1 MRNDD
6 YDLKNIYFDG
16 NQLSDTRPKSPVK
29 DVEVAQEP
37 TKDQKKMVV
46 TDKKQRPQSEP
57 VKPTKSHAGK
67 KKHKHSKRKGMHHKR
82 TEK

>member
-37 TKDQKKMVV
+37 TKDQKKNGC
-46 TDKKQRPQSEP
+46 
-57 VKPTKSHAGK
+57 HG
-67 KKHKHSKRKGMHHKR
+67 
-82 TEK
+82 